1 MAHAMEA
8 MAATVRQSLDMI
20 QQQQAA
26 NQATAAAQ
34 AAAATA
40 SAAPPFEYHGLSEF
54 RKNDPPQF
62 TGVDGPDAAELW
74 IREIEKIFLTMGCA
88 EERKVLYATYM
99 LTGDAEMWWHGAHAM
114 LEAQGEVITWAV
126 FKSSFLGKFFP
137 SHVRATKEREFYSH
151 PTSEEWRCQRFSDGL
166 RTDIKRILIPLRIT
180 EFADLVDQAT
190 IIESLNAE
198 DVGGVGK
205 APSSRAASSYGNGS
219 KGAKKGP
226 YSRSLRQQQ
235 SRPSQSRG
243 SAASTPVPI
252 GTATST
258 FQPRG
263 ATSSAPRASVLQI
276 VRCFRCGGPHYL
288 SQCPQADVRVCF
300 SCQQPGHLARDC
312 PTPSGA
318 VSSSASALHA
328 VRPKATRTPT
338 TTRLRAEGRV
348 FTTSASEAAQSIP
361 VVREF
366 PEIFPEDIPGIPPR
380 REVEFSIDLIPGAEP
395 VSVAPYRMAPK
406 ELMELK
412 EQIEDLMWKQMIRP
426 SDEDIPKTA
435 FRTRYGH
442 YEYIVMPFGVTN
454 APAVFMDYMNQ
465 IFRPFLDQFMVV
477 FIDDVLIYFS
487 SSEEHAEHL
496 RTVLSILREKQL
508 YAKLSKCEFWL
519 EEVKFLGHVISAKG
533 IAVDPSKV
541 EAVLQWERP
550 KIATEIRSFVGLAG
564 YYRRFIKGFAKIAA
578 PLTRLTRRDQPFVWT
593 EECEQSFN
601 ELKQRLTSSPVL
613 ILPDTSRPFEV
624 YCDASHQGL
633 GYVLMQDKRVVAYA
647 SRQLQTHERNYP
659 IHDLELA
666 AVVFALKVWRH
677 YLYGAQ
683 FDVYSDHKSLKY
695 LFDQREL
702 NMRQRRWVEF
712 LKDYDFQL
720 QYHLGKANS
729 FQEAMGTQLRLS
741 SAYHPQTDGQSERT
755 IQTLEDLLRTCI
767 LRKYVSDSSHVI
779 EPDVVELRD
788 DLSVEVPAARKL

>member
-1 MAHAMEA
+1 
-8 MAATVRQSLDMI
+8 
-20 QQQQAA
+20 
-26 NQATAAAQ
+26 
-34 AAAATA
+34 
-40 SAAPPFEYHGLSEF
+40 
-54 RKNDPPQF
+54 
-62 TGVDGPDAAELW
+62 
-74 IREIEKIFLTMGCA
+74 
-88 EERKVLYATYM
+88 
-99 LTGDAEMWWHGAHAM
+99 M

-126 FKSSFLGKFFP
+126 FRSSFLGKFFP
-137 SHVRATKEREFYSH
+137 SHVRASKEREFLNLVQGNSSVYEYAIQFERLYRFNCH
-151 PTSEEWRCQRFSDGL
+151 PTLEEWRCQRFSDGL
-166 RTDIKRILIPLRIT
+166 RTDIKRILIPLRIM
-180 EFADLVDQAT
+180 EFADLVNQAT
-190 IIESLNAE
+190 IIESLNAK

-205 APSSRAASSYGNGS
+205 APSSRATSSYGNGS

-243 SAASTPVPI
+243 LAASAPVPI
-252 GTATST
+252 GTATSA
-258 FQPRG
+258 FQPGG
-263 ATSSAPRASVLQI
+263 ATSSAPRVSVPQI

-328 VRPKATRTPT
+328 VRPKATRAPT
-338 TTRLRAEGRV
+338 TTRSRAEGRV
-348 FTTSASEAAQSIP
+348 FTTSASEAAQAMDL
-361 VVREF
+361 VQGTAVVAVREF
-366 PEIFPEDIPGIPPR
+366 PEIFLEDIPGIPPR

-412 EQIEDLMWKQMIRP
+412 EQIKDLKRKQMIRP
-426 SDEDIPKTA
+426 MKDEDIPKTA

-454 APAVFMDYMNQ
+454 APAVFMDYMNR
-465 IFRPFLDQFMVV
+465 IFRPFLDRFVVV
-477 FIDDVLIYFS
+477 FIDDILIYSS

-496 RTVLSILREKQL
+496 RTVLSVLRKKQL

-541 EAVLQWERP
+541 EAMLQWERP
-550 KIATEIRSFVGLAG
+550 KTATEIHSFVGLAG
-564 YYRRFIKGFAKIAA
+564 YYRRFIKGVAKIAA
-578 PLTRLTRRDQPFVWT
+578 PLTWLTRRDQPFVWT

-601 ELKQRLTSSPVL
+601 ELKHRLTSSPVL

-624 YCDASHQGL
+624 YYDASHQGL
-633 GYVLMQDKRVVAYA
+633 GCVLMQDKRVVAYA
-647 SRQLQTHERNYP
+647 SRQLRTHERNYP

-720 QYHLGKANS
+720 QYHPGKANVVADALK
-729 FQEAMGTQLRLS
+729 AMGTQLRLS

-755 IQTLEDLLRTCI
+755 IQTLEDLLQTCI
-767 LRKYVSDSSHVI
+767 VEQRSVGRALRAKKLTPKFIGPYQILHRRGPVAYELALPPRLSGLHNVFHVSQLRKYVSDSSHVI
-779 EPDVVELRD
+779 EPDVVEL
-788 DLSVEVPAARKL
+788 